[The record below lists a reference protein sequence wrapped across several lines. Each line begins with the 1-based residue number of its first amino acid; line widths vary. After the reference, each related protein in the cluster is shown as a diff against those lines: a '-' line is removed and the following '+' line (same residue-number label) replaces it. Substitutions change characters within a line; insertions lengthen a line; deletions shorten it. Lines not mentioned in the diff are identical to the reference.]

1 MALLCIDIL
10 DVLFGFVDACS
21 LRTAKEVLWA
31 ERASAELRRR
41 DRSAEFP
48 LFLEEEIEA
57 KPLLREEFGDI
68 YQKYETE
75 HFWELLTFGEL
86 LEKIK
91 ENGILPIQNSYFTWR
106 DIRNVFQHYNKKIYK
121 KCQKQRH

>member
-1 MALLCIDIL
+1 MSNSQSTMSNDQNTISS
-10 DVLFGFVDACS
+10 VLKLF
-21 LRTAKEVLWA
+21 LELWA

-57 KPLLREEFGDI
+57 IKPLLREEFGDI

-121 KCQKQRH
+121 NCQKQHH

>member
-1 MALLCIDIL
+1 MHQENTFHPDLVNDVQMEGISCIVSQFYSSTL
-10 DVLFGFVDACS
+10 ES
-21 LRTAKEVLWA
+21 RTALIKTIRKLKSTDYKSKKVRKFIKIPCISRTPNNLTARLCELWS

-57 KPLLREEFGDI
+57 IKPLLREEFGDI

-75 HFWELLTFGEL
+75 HF
-86 LEKIK
+86 
-91 ENGILPIQNSYFTWR
+91 
-106 DIRNVFQHYNKKIYK
+106 
-121 KCQKQRH
+121 